1 MRMHQYRRDL
11 CRVQPTLFEGFN
23 DHFAGL
29 VFILAVDLFCGH
41 QARAGDGSVKIIG
54 VSSAPGG
61 DQVRP
66 ATRWWR
72 GASGYALCRQSPQ
85 SDGKAPD
92 ALACRKRAF
101 AAFHHLAAGYLNHH
115 HIVGGH
121 YLILNAGRLNHHPLP
136 RFVYRAD
143 IAPGERHQMMN
154 GSARFAA
161 STSAFSCSNI

>member
-1 MRMHQYRRDL
+1 MAQAGARTDPYRRTLPVPRRYAPHRRHFSQGERAVRMHQYRRDL

-29 VFILAVDLFCGH
+29 VFILTVDLFCGH

-101 AAFHHLAAGYLNHH
+101 CC
-115 HIVGGH
+115 
-121 YLILNAGRLNHHPLP
+121 LP
-136 RFVYRAD
+136 PPCRWLSQPPPYRRRSLPHTQRRKA
-143 IAPGERHQMMN
+143 
-154 GSARFAA
+154 
-161 STSAFSCSNI
+161 